1 MSERPEA
8 PGRSTAPN
16 AALAT
21 GTVVLTSTE
30 VSGAPSRCRLQGG
43 RG

>member
-8 PGRSTAPN
+8 PGRSTALT
-16 AALAT
+16 AAPMT
-21 GTVVLTSTE
+21 DPVVLTSTE
-30 VSGAPSRCRLQGG
+30 VSGAPARCRLHGG